1 MRFRT
6 ESSPHIIPR
15 HSVGGVMRQV
25 LLALVP
31 GTLAMTWFFG
41 WGVLV
46 NVVLAV
52 LFAVALEATMVALRR
67 RPVMATLSDNSAIV
81 AAWLFALAVPP
92 LTPVWVTLIGIAFA
106 IIVAKHLYGGLGYN
120 PFNPAMV
127 GYVVVLISFPR
138 EMALWPA
145 PETLPQ
151 MPLGLWQT
159 LQTVL
164 TGSLP
169 AGMDW
174 DAITRATPLDAVREG
189 LVSGRTVSE
198 LTRSPVFGTFSETGW
213 EWVGNFFLLG
223 GLYLLFRRIIGWQI
237 PLAVILGVAVPA
249 GFFWMLDPD
258 QFASPAFHVFSGAVI
273 LGAFFIATDPVSAS
287 TTPLGRLFYGAG
299 IGLLIFVIRTWG
311 GYPDAVAF
319 AVLLM
324 NMVAPTLDHLTR
336 PRVYG
341 HPRGGGPPP
350 GDGPRTPNA

>member
-6 ESSPHIIPR
+6 ESSPHMIPA
-15 HSVGGVMRQV
+15 HSVGGVMQQV
-25 LLALVP
+25 QMALVP
-31 GTLAMTWFFG
+31 GTLAMAWFFG

-52 LFAVALEATMVALRR
+52 LFAVAFEAAIVAARK
-67 RPVMATLSDNSAIV
+67 RPVMTTLGDNSAIV
-81 AAWLFALAVPP
+81 TGWLFALAVPP
-92 LTPVWVTLIGIAFA
+92 LTPIWVTLIGIAFA

-127 GYVVVLISFPR
+127 GYVVVLVSFPR

-145 PETLPQ
+145 PDTLSD
-151 MPLGLWQT
+151 MSLGLGQT

-169 AGMDW
+169 AAMDW
-174 DAITRATPLDAVREG
+174 DAITRATPLDAMREG
-189 LVSGRTVSE
+189 LGTGRTVSE
-198 LTRSPVFGTFSETGW
+198 ITASPMFGSFSESSW
-213 EWVGNFFLLG
+213 EWIGNFFLLG
-223 GLYLLFRRIIGWQI
+223 GLYLLFRRIIHWHI
-237 PLAVILGVAVPA
+237 PVAVILGVAIPA
-249 GFFWMLDPD
+249 GFFWILDPD
-258 QFASPAFHVFSGAVI
+258 SFASPAFHVFSGAVI
-273 LGAFFIATDPVSAS
+273 IGAFFIATDPVSAS
-287 TTPLGRLFYGAG
+287 TTPLGRILYGAG

-336 PRVYG
+336 PRIFG
-341 HPRGGGPPP
+341 RWRRGPPP
-350 GDGPRTPNA
+350 GDGHA

>member
-6 ESSPHIIPR
+6 QTSPHTIPA

-52 LFAVALEATMVALRR
+52 LFAVAFEAAIVAARK
-67 RPVMATLSDNSAIV
+67 RPVAATLGDNSAIV
-81 AAWLFALAVPP
+81 TGWLFALAVPP
-92 LTPVWVTLIGIAFA
+92 LTPIWVTLIGIAFA
-106 IIVAKHLYGGLGYN
+106 IIVAKQLYGGLGYN

-127 GYVVVLISFPR
+127 GYVVVLVSFPR

-145 PETLPQ
+145 PDTLAD
-151 MPLGLWQT
+151 MSLTLGQT

-169 AGMDW
+169 AALDW
-174 DAITRATPLDAVREG
+174 DTVTRATPLDAMREG

-198 LTRSPVFGTFSETGW
+198 ITHSPIFGTFSETSW

-223 GLYLLFRRIIGWQI
+223 GLYLLLRRVITWHI
-237 PLAVILGVAVPA
+237 PVAVILGVAIPA
-249 GFFWMLDPD
+249 GFFWLLDPD
-258 QFASPAFHVFSGAVI
+258 QYASPAFHVFSGAVI

-287 TTPLGRLFYGAG
+287 TTPLGRILYGAG
-299 IGLLIFVIRTWG
+299 IGLLIFIIRTWG

-336 PRVYG
+336 PRIFG
-341 HPRGGGPPP
+341 HSRNGGGPPGGQP
-350 GDGPRTPNA
+350 